1 MKSQNNLSL
10 KQQLQAL
17 TQKRARAKRNGQPT
31 PKLDAKIE
39 KLKGEMQ
46 GTLKLAPAST
56 PSESQFTNYKKV
68 SKSPMQGGS
77 FTPK

>member
-1 MKSQNNLSL
+1 MKKQNNLSL
-10 KQQLQAL
+10 KQQLAIL
-17 TQKRARAKRNGQPT
+17 TQKRAMAKRNGQPT

-46 GTLKLAPAST
+46 STLKLAPAPT
-56 PSESQFTNYKKV
+56 PSEGKFTHYKKV
-68 SKSPMQGGS
+68 RKAPMQGGS

>member
-10 KQQLQAL
+10 KQQLQIL

-56 PSESQFTNYKKV
+56 PSESKFTNYKKV
-68 SKSPMQGGS
+68 SKSAMQGGS

>member
-1 MKSQNNLSL
+1 MESQNNLSL
-10 KQQLQAL
+10 KQQIL

-31 PKLDAKIE
+31 PKLDAKIQ

-46 GTLKLAPAST
+46 STLKLAPAST
-56 PSESQFTNYKKV
+56 PSDSKFTNFKKV
-68 SKSPMQGGS
+68 SKSPMQGGA

>member
-10 KQQLQAL
+10 KQQLQIL

-46 GTLKLAPAST
+46 GTL
-56 PSESQFTNYKKV
+56 N
-68 SKSPMQGGS
+68 
-77 FTPK
+77 